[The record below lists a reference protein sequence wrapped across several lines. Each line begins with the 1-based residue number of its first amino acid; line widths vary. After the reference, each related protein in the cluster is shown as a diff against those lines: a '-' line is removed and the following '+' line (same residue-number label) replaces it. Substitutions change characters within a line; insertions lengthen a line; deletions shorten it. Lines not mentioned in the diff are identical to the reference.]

1 MLKLQTT
8 ATFRKD
14 FKRIKKRG
22 RDVSLLREVLE
33 KLCSKES
40 LEARYKDH
48 ALIGSYIGFRECH
61 IQPDWLLIYA
71 VNDDELTLVASRTGS
86 HADLF
91 NK

>member
-8 ATFRKD
+8 SRFRKD
-14 FKRIKKRG
+14 FKHIKKRG
-22 RDVSLLREVLE
+22 RDISLLREVLE
-33 KLCSKES
+33 KLCAKES

-48 ALIGSYIGFRECH
+48 ALIGSYIAFRECH

>member
-8 ATFRKD
+8 ARFRKD